1 MTSENYASHPAVV
14 ALAAK
19 KQREPTD
26 GALCPTCEGLG
37 LTYAA
42 GGQYIRLPACLASE
56 QAHAAIVAERDGL
69 RAERIHLL
77 RARTEADR
85 RRAEE
90 TDRAEALV
98 IDVQRLQAL
107 LERAMGQVSPSGESG
122 VAHA

>member
-1 MTSENYASHPAVV
+1 MSTRIATTIH
-14 ALAAK
+14 
-19 KQREPTD
+19 
-26 GALCPTCEGLG
+26 
-37 LTYAA
+37 
-42 GGQYIRLPACLASE
+42 ASE
-56 QAHAAIVAERDGL
+56 CGRYCDEECRFPHAQAHAAIVAERDGL